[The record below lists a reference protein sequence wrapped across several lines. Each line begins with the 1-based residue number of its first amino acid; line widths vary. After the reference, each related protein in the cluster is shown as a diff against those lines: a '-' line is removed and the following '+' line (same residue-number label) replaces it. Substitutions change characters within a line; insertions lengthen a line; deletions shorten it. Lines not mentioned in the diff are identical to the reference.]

1 MKDLIYFPSF
11 EPSNKKWLKFALLY
25 MDEFQPIIPYSR
37 QDDISPLYKQIKDST
52 NLIKPYSPDYQD
64 GVNASKKAINK
75 IEELLK
81 TNSSHLFNYK
91 NLQRTMNDDRNYL
104 IYSDKFSNDFEYF
117 CTNNNLGTKNDDG
130 LLVSEE
136 LGFIFM
142 QHLAQ
147 EISYKTNSS
156 IITDNQKFNNYA
168 NYERIATQSLKKK
181 IQLAENIIEI
191 KLPQNINEISFDKL
205 ISFRNKNI
213 QLIKTFSEHIQ
224 KIEQYKINDTTTY
237 SFIKEYNEIYSELIT
252 KITFFG
258 TAGVAIPFSIF
269 SVLQNNDISI
279 IDYTKELFSSIGGIT
294 GTFYSINDV
303 LSKTKEKRAVITYFA
318 NLQSIR

>member
-1 MKDLIYFPSF
+1 MKDLIYFLSF
-11 EPSNKKWLKFALLY
+11 EPANEKWLKFALLY

-37 QDDISPLYKQIKDST
+37 QDDISPLYKQIKDCT

-64 GVNASKKAINK
+64 GANASKKAINK

-117 CTNNNLGTKNDDG
+117 CTSNNLGTKNDDG

-156 IITDNQKFNNYA
+156 IITDNQKFNYYA
-168 NYERIATQSLKKK
+168 NFEQIKNPTVTKQ
-181 IQLAENIIEI
+181 IHLAENIIDL
-191 KLPQNINEISFDKL
+191 KLPQNINEIEFDKL
-205 ISFRNKNI
+205 IKFRNENI
-213 QLIKTFSEHIQ
+213 KLIKIFSEHIQ
-224 KIEQYKINDTTTY
+224 KIQQHEINGITSY
-237 SFIKEYNEIYSELIT
+237 GFIKEYNEIYSELIR
-252 KITFFG
+252 KVLFFG
-258 TAGVAIPFSIF
+258 IAGASIPFSIC
-269 SVLQNNDISI
+269 SVLQNNDISL
-279 IDYTKELFSSIGGIT
+279 IDYTKELFSSIGGIS
-294 GTFYSINDV
+294 GAFYSINDV
-303 LSKTKEKRAVITYFA
+303 MSETKEKRAVISYFA
-318 NLQSIR
+318 NLEKIK

>member
-11 EPSNKKWLKFALLY
+11 EPANEIWLKFALLY

-75 IEELLK
+75 IAELLK
-81 TNSSHLFNYK
+81 TNSNHLFNYK
-91 NLQRTMNDDRNYL
+91 DLQRTMNDDRNYL
-104 IYSDKFSNDFEYF
+104 IYSDKFSSDFEYF
-117 CTNNNLGTKNDDG
+117 CIDNNYGTKNDNG
-130 LLVSEE
+130 LFVSEE

-168 NYERIATQSLKKK
+168 NFERFETPSQKKK
-181 IQLAENIIEI
+181 IKLAENIIDL
-191 KLPQNINEISFDKL
+191 KLPQNINEIEFDKL
-205 ISFRNKNI
+205 IKFRNENI
-213 QLIKTFSEHIQ
+213 KLIKIFSEHIQ
-224 KIEQYKINDTTTY
+224 KIQQHEINGKTSY
-237 SFIKEYNEIYSELIT
+237 GFIEEYNEIYSELII
-252 KITFFG
+252 KIALFG
-258 TAGVAIPFSIF
+258 SAGIAIPFSICSAF
-269 SVLQNNDISI
+269 QDNDISLI
-279 IDYTKELFSSIGGIT
+279 ESAKELFSSIGGVA
-294 GTFYSINDV
+294 GAFYSINDV
-303 LSKTKEKRAVITYFA
+303 MSKTKEKRAVISYFA
-318 NLQSIR
+318 NLEKIK

>member
-1 MKDLIYFPSF
+1 MEQMHPK
-11 EPSNKKWLKFALLY
+11 
-25 MDEFQPIIPYSR
+25 
-37 QDDISPLYKQIKDST
+37 
-52 NLIKPYSPDYQD
+52 
-64 GVNASKKAINK
+64 K

-81 TNSSHLFNYK
+81 TDSSHLFNYK

-104 IYSDKFSNDFEYF
+104 IYSDKFSSDFEYF
-117 CTNNNLGTKNDDG
+117 CIDNNYGTKNDNG
-130 LLVSEE
+130 LFVSEE

-156 IITDNQKFNNYA
+156 IITDNQKFHNYA

-224 KIEQYKINDTTTY
+224 KIQQHEINGKTSY
-237 SFIKEYNEIYSELIT
+237 GFIKEYNEIYSELIC
-252 KITFFG
+252 KIAFFG
-258 TAGVAIPFSIF
+258 SAGIAIPFSICSAF
-269 SVLQNNDISI
+269 QDNDISLI
-279 IDYTKELFSSIGGIT
+279 EYAKELFSSIGGVA

-303 LSKTKEKRAVITYFA
+303 LSKTKEKRAVINYFA
-318 NLQSIR
+318 NLKNIQ

>member
-11 EPSNKKWLKFALLY
+11 EPANEKWLKFALLY

-64 GVNASKKAINK
+64 GVNASKKSINK

-81 TNSSHLFNYK
+81 TNSNHLFNYK

-117 CTNNNLGTKNDDG
+117 CTHNNLGTKNDDG

-156 IITDNQKFNNYA
+156 IITDNQKFNDYTNF
-168 NYERIATQSLKKK
+168 ERIETPSQKKK
-181 IQLAENIIEI
+181 VKLAENIIDL
-191 KLPQNINEISFDKL
+191 KLPQNINEIEFDKL
-205 ISFRNKNI
+205 IKFRNENI
-213 QLIKTFSEHIQ
+213 KLIKIFSEHIQ
-224 KIEQYKINDTTTY
+224 KIEQHKINDTTPS
-237 SFIKEYNEIYSELIT
+237 SFFKDYEGIYSELIA
-252 KITFFG
+252 KICILG
-258 TAGVAIPFSIF
+258 IPSAVITSMSIYSLIGNDFSNLNIKEMAE
-269 SVLQNNDISI
+269 VL
-279 IDYTKELFSSIGGIT
+279 GGISGISYT
-294 GTFYSINDV
+294 IKEIKSE
-303 LSKTKEKRAVITYFA
+303 TKEKRAVISYFA
-318 NLQSIR
+318 NLEKIK